1 MGCEK
6 KLYAIREV
14 AERTGVK
21 PVTLRAWQ
29 RRYNLVQPQRTDKGH
44 RLYTDQHIELISEI
58 QSWLSKGVPIGKVK
72 DIINAQDTKSQSDSF
87 ITYQLDEVD
96 TFLQALSE
104 LNKAKAESVAMN
116 VFKEYPMDVVERQFI
131 RPVEKAVSLVRYGLR
146 SIQKGLMESILSARL
161 NTIIDADNKAARE
174 GKCLFIN
181 CDSLNDIQSR
191 LWAIELSSL
200 GMRMVIVDG
209 VDDLSGL
216 IEHSGL
222 EPYKALALFSSRPL
236 SQSQSNLIS
245 KIEKSFNGSVLLSDF
260 IKNEAVI

>member
-87 ITYQLDEVD
+87 VTYQLDEVD

-116 VFKEYPMDVVERQFI
+116 VFKEYPMD
-131 RPVEKAVSLVRYGLR
+131 G
-146 SIQKGLMESILSARL
+146 
-161 NTIIDADNKAARE
+161 
-174 GKCLFIN
+174 
-181 CDSLNDIQSR
+181 
-191 LWAIELSSL
+191 
-200 GMRMVIVDG
+200 
-209 VDDLSGL
+209 
-216 IEHSGL
+216 
-222 EPYKALALFSSRPL
+222 
-236 SQSQSNLIS
+236 
-245 KIEKSFNGSVLLSDF
+245 
-260 IKNEAVI
+260 